1 MNQPRSHQHIEVRAV
16 YTDDFVR
23 VYQAFRDE
31 IAEEAVRL
39 GNFGPHFG
47 LNRMTWIKPSFL
59 WMMYRS
65 GWAEKPGQENILAID
80 IKREAFDYL
89 LENAVR
95 STYRASSGI
104 TQEEW
109 KTRVRQS
116 DIRCQWD
123 PERNPYGRAL
133 SRRSLQ
139 IGIRGKV
146 VREHYVKDW
155 ILHIENITSY
165 VRQLK
170 RQLDGGEDISGLL
183 PQEKIYP
190 MTQAARENFAC
201 VIRRKNRRNDE

>member
-1 MNQPRSHQHIEVRAV
+1 MNYPSHQTMEIRAV
-16 YTDDFVR
+16 YDDTSVR

-31 IAEEAVRL
+31 IAEEAVQL
-39 GNFGPHFG
+39 GTFGSHFG

-65 GWAEKPGQENILAID
+65 GWAEKPGQENILAIG

-89 LENAVR
+89 LENAVL
-95 STYRASSGI
+95 STYRSNSGI

-109 KTRVRQS
+109 TTRIRQS

-123 PERNPYGRAL
+123 PERDPRGRPL
-133 SRRSLQ
+133 RWRSVQ
-139 IGIRGKV
+139 IGIQGEV
-146 VREHYVKDW
+146 VREHYLKDW
-155 ILHIENITSY
+155 ILHIENITGY

-183 PQEKIYP
+183 PPEKIYP
-190 MTQAARENFAC
+190 MTQAAQDNFSYIMEKKAE
-201 VIRRKNRRNDE
+201 NRRR

>member
-1 MNQPRSHQHIEVRAV
+1 MNYPSHQTMEIRAV
-16 YTDDFVR
+16 YDDTSVR

-31 IAEEAVRL
+31 IAEEAVQL
-39 GNFGPHFG
+39 GTFGSHFG

-65 GWAEKPGQENILAID
+65 GWAEKPGQENILAIG

-89 LENAVR
+89 LENAVL
-95 STYRASSGI
+95 STYRSNSGI

-109 KTRVRQS
+109 KTRIRQS

-123 PERNPYGRAL
+123 PERDPRGRPL
-133 SRRSLQ
+133 RWRSVQ
-139 IGIRGKV
+139 IGIQGEV

-155 ILHIENITSY
+155 ILHIENITGY

-170 RQLDGGEDISGLL
+170 RQLDGSEDISGLL
-183 PQEKIYP
+183 PPEKIYP
-190 MTQAARENFAC
+190 MTQAAQDNFSYIMEKKAE
-201 VIRRKNRRNDE
+201 NRRR

>member
-1 MNQPRSHQHIEVRAV
+1 MNYPSHQTMEIRAV
-16 YTDDFVR
+16 YDDTSVR

-31 IAEEAVRL
+31 IAEEAVQL
-39 GNFGPHFG
+39 GTFGSHFG

-65 GWAEKPGQENILAID
+65 GWAEKPGQENVLAID

-89 LENAVR
+89 LENAVL
-95 STYRASSGI
+95 STYRSNSGI

-109 KTRVRQS
+109 KTRIRQS

-123 PERNPYGRAL
+123 PERDPGGRPL
-133 SRRSLQ
+133 RWRSVQ
-139 IGIRGKV
+139 IGIQGEV

-155 ILHIENITSY
+155 ILHIENITGY

-183 PQEKIYP
+183 PPEKIYP
-190 MTQAARENFAC
+190 MTQAAQDNFSYIMEKKAE
-201 VIRRKNRRNDE
+201 NRRR

>member
-1 MNQPRSHQHIEVRAV
+1 MNYPSHQTMEIRAV
-16 YTDDFVR
+16 YDDTSVR

-31 IAEEAVRL
+31 IAEEAVQL
-39 GNFGPHFG
+39 GTFGSHFG

-65 GWAEKPGQENILAID
+65 GWAEKPGQENILAIG

-89 LENAVR
+89 LENAVL
-95 STYRASSGI
+95 STYRSNSGI

-109 KTRVRQS
+109 KTRIRQS

-123 PERNPYGRAL
+123 PERDPGGRPL
-133 SRRSLQ
+133 RWRSVQ
-139 IGIRGKV
+139 IGIQGEV

-155 ILHIENITSY
+155 ILHIENITGY

-183 PQEKIYP
+183 PPEKIYP
-190 MTQAARENFAC
+190 MTQAAQDNFSYIMEKKAE
-201 VIRRKNRRNDE
+201 NRRR

>member
-1 MNQPRSHQHIEVRAV
+1 MNYPSHQTMEIRAV
-16 YTDDFVR
+16 YDDTSVR

-31 IAEEAVRL
+31 IAEEAVQL
-39 GNFGPHFG
+39 GTFGSHFG

-65 GWAEKPGQENILAID
+65 GWAEKPGQENVLAID

-89 LENAVR
+89 LENAVL
-95 STYRASSGI
+95 STYRSNSGI

-109 KTRVRQS
+109 KTRIRQS

-123 PERNPYGRAL
+123 PERDPGGRPL
-133 SRRSLQ
+133 RWRSVQ
-139 IGIRGKV
+139 IGIQGEV
-146 VREHYVKDW
+146 VREHYLKDW
-155 ILHIENITSY
+155 ILHIENITGY

-183 PQEKIYP
+183 PPEKIYP
-190 MTQAARENFAC
+190 MTQAAQDNFSYIMEKKAE
-201 VIRRKNRRNDE
+201 NRRR

>member
-1 MNQPRSHQHIEVRAV
+1 MNYPSHQTMEIRAV
-16 YTDDFVR
+16 YDDTSVR

-31 IAEEAVRL
+31 IAEEAVQL
-39 GNFGPHFG
+39 GTFGSHFG

-65 GWAEKPGQENILAID
+65 GWAEKPGQENVLAID

-89 LENAVR
+89 LENAVL
-95 STYRASSGI
+95 STYRSNSGI

-109 KTRVRQS
+109 KTRIRQS

-123 PERNPYGRAL
+123 PERDPGGRPL
-133 SRRSLQ
+133 RWRSVQ
-139 IGIRGKV
+139 IGIQGEV
-146 VREHYVKDW
+146 VREHYLKDW
-155 ILHIENITSY
+155 ILHIENITGY

>member
-1 MNQPRSHQHIEVRAV
+1 MNYPSHQTMEIRAV
-16 YTDDFVR
+16 YDDTSVR

-31 IAEEAVRL
+31 IAEEAVQL
-39 GNFGPHFG
+39 GTFGSHFG

-65 GWAEKPGQENILAID
+65 GWAEKPGQENILAIG

-89 LENAVR
+89 LENAVL
-95 STYRASSGI
+95 STYRSNSGI

-109 KTRVRQS
+109 KTRIRQS

-123 PERNPYGRAL
+123 PERDPGGRPL
-133 SRRSLQ
+133 RWRSVQ
-139 IGIRGKV
+139 IGIQGEV
-146 VREHYVKDW
+146 VREHYLKDW
-155 ILHIENITSY
+155 ILHIENITGY

-183 PQEKIYP
+183 PPEKIYP
-190 MTQAARENFAC
+190 MTQAAQDNFSYIMEKKAE
-201 VIRRKNRRNDE
+201 NRRR

>member
-1 MNQPRSHQHIEVRAV
+1 MNYPSHQTMEIRAV
-16 YTDDFVR
+16 YDDTSVR

-31 IAEEAVRL
+31 IAEEAVQL
-39 GNFGPHFG
+39 GTFGSHFG

-65 GWAEKPGQENILAID
+65 GWAEKPGQENILAIG

-89 LENAVR
+89 LENAVL
-95 STYRASSGI
+95 STYRSNSGI

-109 KTRVRQS
+109 KTRIRQS

-123 PERNPYGRAL
+123 PERDPRGRPL
-133 SRRSLQ
+133 RWRSVQ
-139 IGIRGKV
+139 IGIQGEV
-146 VREHYVKDW
+146 VREHYLKDW
-155 ILHIENITSY
+155 ILHIENITGY

-183 PQEKIYP
+183 PPEKIYP
-190 MTQAARENFAC
+190 MTQAAQDNFSYIMEKKAE
-201 VIRRKNRRNDE
+201 NRRR

>member
-1 MNQPRSHQHIEVRAV
+1 MEIRAV
-16 YTDDFVR
+16 YDDTSVR

-31 IAEEAVRL
+31 IAEEAVQL
-39 GNFGPHFG
+39 GTFGSHFG

-65 GWAEKPGQENILAID
+65 GWAEKPGQENVLAID

-89 LENAVR
+89 LENAVL
-95 STYRASSGI
+95 STYRSNSGI

-109 KTRVRQS
+109 KTRIRQS

-123 PERNPYGRAL
+123 PERDPRGRPL
-133 SRRSLQ
+133 RWRSVQ
-139 IGIRGKV
+139 IGIQGEV
-146 VREHYVKDW
+146 VREHYLKDW
-155 ILHIENITSY
+155 ILHIENITGY

-183 PQEKIYP
+183 PPEKIYP
-190 MTQAARENFAC
+190 MTQAAQDNFSYIMEKKAE
-201 VIRRKNRRNDE
+201 NRRR

>member
-1 MNQPRSHQHIEVRAV
+1 MNYPSHQTMEIRAV
-16 YTDDFVR
+16 YDDTSVR

-31 IAEEAVRL
+31 IAEEAVQL
-39 GNFGPHFG
+39 GTFGSHFG

-65 GWAEKPGQENILAID
+65 GWAEKPGQENVLAID

-89 LENAVR
+89 LENAVL
-95 STYRASSGI
+95 STYRSNSGI

-109 KTRVRQS
+109 KTRIRQS

-123 PERNPYGRAL
+123 PERDPRGRPL
-133 SRRSLQ
+133 RWRSVQ
-139 IGIRGKV
+139 IGIQGEV
-146 VREHYVKDW
+146 VREHYLKDW
-155 ILHIENITSY
+155 ILHIENITGY

-183 PQEKIYP
+183 PPEKIYP
-190 MTQAARENFAC
+190 MTQAAQDNFSYIMEKKAE
-201 VIRRKNRRNDE
+201 NRRR

>member
-1 MNQPRSHQHIEVRAV
+1 MNYPSHQTMEIRAV
-16 YTDDFVR
+16 YDDTSVR

-31 IAEEAVRL
+31 IAEEAVQL
-39 GNFGPHFG
+39 GTFGSHFG

-65 GWAEKPGQENILAID
+65 GWAEKPGQENVLAID

-89 LENAVR
+89 LENAVL
-95 STYRASSGI
+95 STYRSNSGI

-109 KTRVRQS
+109 KTRIRQS

-123 PERNPYGRAL
+123 PERDPRGRPL
-133 SRRSLQ
+133 RWRSVQ
-139 IGIRGKV
+139 IGIQGEV

-155 ILHIENITSY
+155 ILHIENITGY

-170 RQLDGGEDISGLL
+170 RQLDGSEDISGLL
-183 PQEKIYP
+183 PPEKIYP
-190 MTQAARENFAC
+190 MTQAAQDNFSYIMEKKAE
-201 VIRRKNRRNDE
+201 NRRR

>member
-1 MNQPRSHQHIEVRAV
+1 MEIRAV
-16 YTDDFVR
+16 YDDTSVR

-31 IAEEAVRL
+31 IAEEAVQL
-39 GNFGPHFG
+39 GTFGSHFG

-65 GWAEKPGQENILAID
+65 GWAEKPGQENVLAID

-89 LENAVR
+89 LENAVL
-95 STYRASSGI
+95 STYRSNSGI

-109 KTRVRQS
+109 KTRIRQS

-123 PERNPYGRAL
+123 PERDPGGRPL
-133 SRRSLQ
+133 RWRSVQ
-139 IGIRGKV
+139 IGIQGEV
-146 VREHYVKDW
+146 VREHYLKDW
-155 ILHIENITSY
+155 ILHIENITGY

-183 PQEKIYP
+183 PPEKIYP
-190 MTQAARENFAC
+190 MTQAAQDNFSYIMEKKAE
-201 VIRRKNRRNDE
+201 NRRR

>member
-1 MNQPRSHQHIEVRAV
+1 MNYPSHQTMEIRAV
-16 YTDDFVR
+16 YDDTSVR

-31 IAEEAVRL
+31 IAEEAVQL
-39 GNFGPHFG
+39 GTFGSHFG

-65 GWAEKPGQENILAID
+65 GWAEKPGQENILAIG

-89 LENAVR
+89 LENAVL
-95 STYRASSGI
+95 STYRSNSGI

-109 KTRVRQS
+109 KTRIRQS

-123 PERNPYGRAL
+123 PERDPGGRPL
-133 SRRSLQ
+133 RWRSVQ
-139 IGIRGKV
+139 IGIQGEV

-155 ILHIENITSY
+155 ILHIENITGY

-170 RQLDGGEDISGLL
+170 RQLDGSEDISGLL
-183 PQEKIYP
+183 PPEKIYP
-190 MTQAARENFAC
+190 MTQAAQDNFSYIMEKKAE
-201 VIRRKNRRNDE
+201 NRRR

>member
-1 MNQPRSHQHIEVRAV
+1 MNYPSHQTMEIRAV
-16 YTDDFVR
+16 YDDTSVR

-31 IAEEAVRL
+31 IAEEAVQL
-39 GNFGPHFG
+39 GTFGSHFG

-65 GWAEKPGQENILAID
+65 GWAEKPGQENVLAID

-89 LENAVR
+89 LENAVL
-95 STYRASSGI
+95 STYRSNSGI

-109 KTRVRQS
+109 KTRIRQS

-123 PERNPYGRAL
+123 PERDPRGRPL
-133 SRRSLQ
+133 RWRSVQ
-139 IGIRGKV
+139 IGIQGEV

-155 ILHIENITSY
+155 ILHIENITGY

-183 PQEKIYP
+183 PPEKIYP
-190 MTQAARENFAC
+190 MTQAAQDNFSYIMEKKAE
-201 VIRRKNRRNDE
+201 NRRR